1 MLVFA
6 IRLVLHAVRWRRRY
20 DLIVVTTIPPVIMGL
35 AARAVQRMTGTPYLY
50 HCMDLYPEIAEFAG
64 VVRSVAL
71 SKLARRLD
79 CTTCRRAAKV
89 IVLSEDMQRTLTSR
103 GLDTTNYVILNNFDI
118 EDEANRGAVP
128 LPPKAPGIFRM
139 IFAGNIGRFQ
149 GLEYLVDAISE
160 VSSEFPETELLFVGA
175 GVRSDALK
183 ERAGPLL
190 GRNIRFLDHQP
201 LQGVMTLLAESQLAV
216 VSLERDMYKVAYPS
230 KTMAYLK
237 SGCR

>member
-1 MLVFA
+1 
-6 IRLVLHAVRWRRRY
+6 
-20 DLIVVTTIPPVIMGL
+20 
-35 AARAVQRMTGTPYLY
+35 
-50 HCMDLYPEIAEFAG
+50 
-64 VVRSVAL
+64 
-71 SKLARRLD
+71 
-79 CTTCRRAAKV
+79 
-89 IVLSEDMQRTLTSR
+89 
-103 GLDTTNYVILNNFDI
+103 
-118 EDEANRGAVP
+118 
-128 LPPKAPGIFRM
+128 M

-237 SGCR
+237 SGCRLFVIVEPVSELARFVTENGLGSVCGPGDKERILAQLRRELVRVAPAGERSRVRAVCARAFGRPAVLDRWSDLLTEIEKELADV